1 MRVGVYYSNNDVRVE
16 EVEKPKIGPGELLVK
31 VMASG
36 ICGTDVLEWYRLKNA
51 PRVLGH
57 EISGEVV
64 EVGLGSNEF
73 KEGDRVF
80 ASHHVPCNSCRYC
93 LSGHHTACDTLHKT
107 NFYPGGF
114 SEYIRVP
121 EINTKL
127 GVLPLRNS
135 VSFKEATFIEPLGC
149 IIRGQ
154 KLSNVTK
161 DSTLLI
167 LGSGISGL
175 LHIKLAKEKGV
186 ERIIATDI
194 SENRLRKAVDV
205 GADIAINPIK
215 DNVKEKLLQFNDNH
229 LADRVI
235 LCTGSEAAVEQAFQC
250 VERGGNI
257 LFFAVPDPQIKT
269 EVPITEFWRN
279 EITITTSYGASPDDL
294 REALSILEKKEI
306 QVNDLITH
314 ILPLDEIQTGFNLV
328 AEAKDSLKVIIEPF
342 L

>member
-154 KLSNVTK
+154 KLSNITK

-269 EVPITEFWRN
+269 EVPITEFWQN